1 MSTIGTATTYGSDLS
16 SLLASATQSPAPAD
30 ASGPATSDPPSGH
43 HRDPATRIDLSDKV
57 KSILARASNDQDAAD
72 RLRAFVEKHRI
83 NNSDGSTQDDP
94 SSSGPSSKT
103 DVNQGFEQLSGG
115 TPSDDGSDGSVQV
128 AKNFSTGLSADG
140 YTISAVAR
148 ASDGSFQVQI
158 VGPDGQGFLD
168 RRFGTSGEVSTFGGI
183 GAGVAAQSYQCGN
196 KEYITFSESETAA
209 TSVSASSDAGSVSAT
224 SAATHTASLTFAIDF
239 RTGAISIAASEST
252 SVSTA
257 VQIQQ
262 STSSSSAFA

>member
-1 MSTIGTATTYGSDLS
+1 MSSIGAAALFPRGVSASLFTGPSDALP
-16 SLLASATQSPAPAD
+16 ASAIPSQAS
-30 ASGPATSDPPSGH
+30 SGPSWGASRGH
-43 HRDPATRIDLSDKV
+43 HHQRDPATRIDLSDKV
-57 KSILARASNDQDAAD
+57 KDILARAGTDQDVAD
-72 RLRAFVEKHRI
+72 RLKAFVESHRR
-83 NNSDGSTQDDP
+83 DGSAQDP
-94 SSSGPSSKT
+94 SPSDASSST
-103 DVNQGFEQLSGG
+103 DINQAFEQLTQG
-115 TPSDDGSDGSVQV
+115 
-128 AKNFSTGLSADG
+128 
-140 YTISAVAR
+140 ISAA
-148 ASDGSFQVQI
+148 DDTQD
-158 VGPDGQGFLD
+158 PDGASSGFSSREANLAVQAY
-168 RRFGTSGEVSTFGGI
+168 RR
-183 GAGVAAQSYQCGN
+183 GN

>member
-16 SLLASATQSPAPAD
+16 SLLASATQSSAPAD

-72 RLRAFVEKHRI
+72 RLKAFVEKHRI

-115 TPSDDGSDGSVQV
+115 TPADDSDGPVQV
-128 AKNFSTGLSADG
+128 AKNFATGLSADG

-168 RRFGTSGEVSTFGGI
+168 RRFGTSGEFSTFGGI
-183 GAGVAAQSYQCGN
+183 GAGVAAQSYQRGN
-196 KEYITFSESETAA
+196 KEYITFSESEAA
-209 TSVSASSDAGSVSAT
+209 AVNVTASSDAGTISAT
-224 SAATHTASLTFAIDF
+224 STGIHTASTTFVVDF
-239 RTGAISIAASEST
+239 TTGAISMLQSEAT
-252 SVSTA
+252 SVSTMA
-257 VQIQQ
+257 QISQPGSGS
-262 STSSSSAFA
+262 STVT